1 MARSKKRWLASLPVQ
16 PCLRC
21 GYGEPCVQP
30 TDPTPRPK
38 KSRPSTSPY
47 AGPSAKAYQPRV
59 LTPDSLDSALEEGLL
74 IGSNSGE
81 GYGTI
86 IDRGPTLEQPEEVF
100 VGKGKK
106 KKTAGTVTKNAQG

>member
-1 MARSKKRWLASLPVQ
+1 MARSKKRWLANLPPQ

-30 TDPTPRPK
+30 TGAGSQTR
-38 KSRPSTSPY
+38 KSRPNTFAY
-47 AGPSAKAYQPRV
+47 AGPSAKFHQASV

-74 IGSNSGE
+74 IGSDNGE
-81 GYGTI
+81 GYGAI
-86 IDRGPTLEQPEEVF
+86 VDPEPILEQPEEVS

-106 KKTAGTVTKNAQG
+106 KKQVNNTVE